1 MTSKPESTAN
11 TAPLAGGEHG
21 ASFAGSS
28 PAARGRV
35 ALIESWAAAA
45 VLIFMTALPV
55 AQAFG
60 RKLLGHDLPG
70 SSVYVQHGTLWIG
83 FIGALL
89 ATTRGKHLGLSTLD
103 LLPDGGWRRGA
114 RLVGAMITCAV
125 VSMLCYAAVVMI
137 LADRTREDTLAGG
150 LPEWWTEAIM
160 PVALA
165 AMAITSIW
173 RAPEGWFGRAA
184 CVVVTAGAFAL
195 GLLSGNPSVFVVPVI
210 GLILLAFLCGAPV
223 FVAMAG
229 IAMVLFF
236 AEGTSVAAVPTE
248 TFNLVKSSTLPA
260 IPLLTLAG
268 YVLSEGGSAGR
279 LVAAFKS
286 VFGWM
291 PGGLAIMVVMV
302 CAIFTTFTGASGVTI
317 LALGGLVFPALLK
330 EGYPEGF
337 SLGLVTA
344 SGSLGL
350 LFPPSLPVILYAV
363 VADSPIKE
371 LYIAGLVPGLFMVLL
386 VAAYGVFMGVQAK
399 VPRDR
404 FEPGKAL
411 RDLWRA
417 KWDLGLPL
425 VMVLSVV
432 TGFATIVE
440 AAALAAAYAL
450 LVEIVIFRELRVGNP
465 MARVMGDAATLVGAV
480 LILLGVALGLTS
492 YLVDAQ
498 IPQALLGWVTQH
510 IHSQAM
516 FLLALNALLLVL
528 GSVLEIYS
536 AIVVL
541 APLIVPMGRAFGV
554 EPLHLGVV
562 FLANLELGFLFPPMG
577 LNLFLAAQRFGKP
590 LPTLYRRALP
600 FLVIMTIG
608 VLIITYVPA
617 VTTGVVGLLSG
628 HK

>member
-1 MTSKPESTAN
+1 MTIPAEPRT
-11 TAPLAGGEHG
+11 LADQDTEQMS
-21 ASFAGSS
+21 AFAGSH

-35 ALIESWAAAA
+35 ALIESWAAAV

-55 AQAFG
+55 AQAFA
-60 RKLLGHDLPG
+60 RKILGHDLPG

-103 LLPDGGWRRGA
+103 LLPEGTVRRIA
-114 RLVGAMITCAV
+114 RMFGAMITSAV
-125 VSMLCYAAVVMI
+125 ISILCYAAVVMI
-137 LADRTREDTLAGG
+137 LADRTRQDTLAGG
-150 LPEWWTEAIM
+150 LPEWWTESIM

-165 AMAITSIW
+165 AMAVTSIW
-173 RAPEGWFGRAA
+173 RAPEGWLGRA
-184 CVVVTAGAFAL
+184 CCTAATLAAFAL
-195 GLLSGNPSVFVVPVI
+195 GLLDGNAHALVWPVVTLIVI
-210 GLILLAFLCGAPV
+210 AFLCGAPV

-229 IAMVLFF
+229 IAMTLFF
-236 AEGTSVAAVPTE
+236 VDGTSVAAVPTV
-248 TFNLVKSSTLPA
+248 TFTLVASSTLPA

-268 YVLSEGGSAGR
+268 YVLSEGGSAQR

-291 PGGLAIMVVMV
+291 PGGLAIMVVAV

-317 LALGGLVFPALLK
+317 LALGGLVLPALLR

-363 VADSPIKE
+363 VADTSIKD
-371 LYIAGLVPGLFMVLL
+371 LYIAGVVPGLFMVLL
-386 VAAYGVFMGVQAK
+386 VAGYGVLAGVKAK

-404 FEPGKAL
+404 FQPAAAL
-411 RDLWRA
+411 RDLWLA

-425 VMVLSVV
+425 VMMVAVL

-450 LVEIVIFRELRVGNP
+450 FVEIVVFHELRLGNP
-465 MARVMGDAATLVGAV
+465 VARVMGDAATLVGAV

-498 IPQALLGWVTQH
+498 IPQALLDWVTAH

-541 APLIVPMGRAFGV
+541 APLIVPMGKAFGV

-617 VTTGVVGLLSG
+617 VTTGVVHALGG
-628 HK
+628 K

>member
-1 MTSKPESTAN
+1 MSSTAGP
-11 TAPLAGGEHG
+11 TEVAHHAGETSS
-21 ASFAGSS
+21 AFAGSG
-28 PAARGRV
+28 PGARGRA
-35 ALIESWAAAA
+35 ALIESWAATA
-45 VLIFMTALPV
+45 VLVFMTALPV
-55 AQAFG
+55 AQAFA

-103 LLPDGGWRRGA
+103 LLPEGPWRRGA
-114 RLVGAMITCAV
+114 RLFGAMVTSAV
-125 VSMLCYAAVVMI
+125 VSILCYASVVMI
-137 LADRTREDTLAGG
+137 LADRTRQDTLAGG

-165 AMAITSIW
+165 AMAVTSVW
-173 RAPEGWFGRAA
+173 RAPEGWRGRLACAFSAA
-184 CVVVTAGAFAL
+184 VAFAL
-195 GLLSGNPSVFVVPVI
+195 GLLQAHAESLVWPVVV
-210 GLILLAFLCGAPV
+210 LIVVAFLCGAPV
-223 FVAMAG
+223 FVAMSG
-229 IAMVLFF
+229 IAMTLFF
-236 AEGTSVAAVPTE
+236 ADGTSVAAVPTV
-248 TFNLVKSSTLPA
+248 TFTLVASSTLPA

-268 YVLSEGGSAGR
+268 YVLSEGGSAQR

-291 PGGLAIMVVMV
+291 PGGLAIMVVAV

-317 LALGGLVFPALLK
+317 LALGGLVLPALLK

-363 VADSPIKE
+363 VADTPIKE
-371 LYIAGLVPGLFMVLL
+371 LYIAGLVPGTFMVVL
-386 VAAYGVFMGVQAK
+386 VAVYGVFAGIKAK

-404 FEPGKAL
+404 FEPAAAV

-425 VMVLSVV
+425 VMMVAVIS
-432 TGFATIVE
+432 GFATIVE

-450 LVEIVIFRELRVGNP
+450 FVEIVVFRELRIGNP
-465 MARVMGDAATLVGAV
+465 VAHVMGDAATLVGAV

-498 IPQALLGWVTQH
+498 IPQALLGWVTTH
-510 IHSQAM
+510 IHSQAT
-516 FLLALNALLLVL
+516 FLLALNGLLLVL

-541 APLIVPMGRAFGV
+541 APLIVPMGKAFGV

-577 LNLFLAAQRFGKP
+577 LNLFLAAQRFNKP
-590 LPTLYRRALP
+590 LPVLYRRALP
-600 FLVIMTIG
+600 FLAIMTVG

-617 VTTGVVGLLSG
+617 VTTGVVHAFGG
-628 HK
+628 K